1 MQDATLHFDPSA
13 AGAWG
18 RPYRHYLRGWLP
30 QDLDAPILEV
40 ACGGGRLLH
49 TLRSWG
55 YRNLQGVD
63 LSPEQIAL
71 SRQVIP
77 PDQVHEAD
85 AIAFLEA
92 HPTCFDLI
100 LGLDLI
106 EHLSKDEAL
115 RFLDAAR
122 GALRSGGR
130 LILQTPNAASPWG
143 AEYRY
148 GDFTHEL
155 GFTPGALQRMLAL
168 TGFDSLEAREMGPMP
183 HGFKSFI
190 RWLLWRGLRWGL
202 LAWNYIEM
210 GHPGGRVF
218 TRILLVSGRVPQPT
232 TF

>member
-1 MQDATLHFDPSA
+1 
-13 AGAWG
+13 
-18 RPYRHYLRGWLP
+18 
-30 QDLDAPILEV
+30 
-40 ACGGGRLLH
+40 
-49 TLRSWG
+49 
-55 YRNLQGVD
+55 
-63 LSPEQIAL
+63 
-71 SRQVIP
+71 
-77 PDQVHEAD
+77 
-85 AIAFLEA
+85 
-92 HPTCFDLI
+92 
-100 LGLDLI
+100 
-106 EHLSKDEAL
+106 
-115 RFLDAAR
+115 
-122 GALRSGGR
+122 

-218 TRILLVSGRVPQPT
+218 TRIMLVSGRVPQPT

>member
-106 EHLSKDEAL
+106 
-115 RFLDAAR
+115 
-122 GALRSGGR
+122 
-130 LILQTPNAASPWG
+130 
-143 AEYRY
+143 
-148 GDFTHEL
+148 
-155 GFTPGALQRMLAL
+155 
-168 TGFDSLEAREMGPMP
+168 
-183 HGFKSFI
+183 
-190 RWLLWRGLRWGL
+190 
-202 LAWNYIEM
+202 
-210 GHPGGRVF
+210 
-218 TRILLVSGRVPQPT
+218 
-232 TF
+232 